1 MVRMANGE
9 IPERMWAEIQKVQER
24 RKGNFESVKLRSEL
38 IAIGARYG
46 FEEARLVRLGVIAE
60 KRVVSVERY

>member
-1 MVRMANGE
+1 
-9 IPERMWAEIQKVQER
+9 VQER
-24 RKGNFESVKLRSEL
+24 RKGNLESVKLRSEL

-46 FEEARLVRLGVIAE
+46 FEEERLVRLGVIAE